1 MNVTKVAILGAGNGG
16 LTAAADLSKRGF
28 DVALYELPQFS
39 SNLEVVK
46 KRGTILLQEPTGESL
61 NKIGLVTTDIEK
73 AIQNAQVVM
82 LTIPGFAVEAF
93 AEQLAPVID
102 EEQIILLNGAASM
115 GCVRFVNKAKEMG
128 INKNFKIAEL
138 NSLTYGTRG
147 FASEARVE
155 LFLRVKKVF
164 ISAYPSKNTDEI
176 VSICRQLYDKLV
188 VAKNIWQTTLEN
200 GNPEVHPGPSLLNAG
215 RIEYSNGE
223 FWLYKEGITK
233 HTANI
238 IKAVEQE
245 RIALGK
251 AFGFDVD
258 GAIQGRYERGY
269 FSTNKGEIHELFN
282 NSEVFT
288 AIKGPLSVTSRYL
301 IEDISTGLVLW
312 SNLGKVLNVPTPNID
327 AIITLGSSLLKT
339 DFYKEGLTLEKLGFE
354 GLNKSQLE
362 QAVQ

>member
-1 MNVTKVAILGAGNGG
+1 MKVTKVAILGAGNGG
-16 LTAAADLSKRGF
+16 LTAAADLSQRGF
-28 DVALYELPQFS
+28 DVTLYELPQFA
-39 SNLEVVK
+39 SNLEGVK
-46 KRGTILLQEPTGESL
+46 KRGAILLQEPTGESL

-102 EEQIILLNGAASM
+102 ENQIILLNGAAAM

-128 INKNFKIAEL
+128 IYKNFKIAEL
-138 NSLTYGTRG
+138 NTLTYGTRA

-155 LFLRVKKVF
+155 LSLRVKKVF
-164 ISAYPSKNTDEI
+164 ISAYPAQNTDEI
-176 VSICRQLYDKLV
+176 ASICRQLYDKLV
-188 VAKNIWQTTLEN
+188 VAKNIWQITLEN

-233 HTANI
+233 HIANI

-288 AIKGPLSVTSRYL
+288 AIKGPLSVTSRYFT
-301 IEDISTGLVLW
+301 EDISTGLVLW

-354 GLNKSQLE
+354 GLNKEQLE
-362 QAVQ
+362 KAV

>member
-1 MNVTKVAILGAGNGG
+1 MKVTNVAILGAGNGG
-16 LTAAADLSKRGF
+16 LTAAADLSQRGF
-28 DVALYELPQFS
+28 YVSLYELPQFS

-46 KRGTILLQEPTGESL
+46 QRGKILLQEKDGEVLS
-61 NKIGLVTTDIEK
+61 KIHLVTTDIKK
-73 AIQNAQVVM
+73 AIENAQVIM

-93 AEQLAPVID
+93 AEQLAPIVD
-102 EEQIILLNGAASM
+102 ENQIILLNGAASM
-115 GCVRFVNKAKEMG
+115 GCVRFVNKAKELG

-138 NSLTYGTRG
+138 NTLTYGTRG
-147 FASEARVE
+147 FADEARVE
-155 LFLRVKKVF
+155 LSLRVKKVF
-164 ISAYPSKNTDEI
+164 ISSYPATLNDEI
-176 VSICRQLYDKLV
+176 VPICRQIYDNLV
-188 VAKNIWQTTLEN
+188 IAKNIWQTTLEN

-233 HTANI
+233 YTSNI
-238 IKAVEQE
+238 IKAVEKE

-269 FSTNKGEIHELFN
+269 FSTNEGEIHELFN

-288 AIKGPLSVTSRYL
+288 SIKGPLSVTSRYFT
-301 IEDISTGLVLW
+301 EDISTGLVLW
-312 SNLGKVLNVPTPNID
+312 SELGKVLNVPTPNID

-339 DFYKEGLTLEKLGFE
+339 DFYEEGLTLKKLGFE
-354 GLNKSQLE
+354 GLNKNQLE
-362 QAVQ
+362 DNV

>member
-1 MNVTKVAILGAGNGG
+1 M
-16 LTAAADLSKRGF
+16 
-28 DVALYELPQFS
+28 
-39 SNLEVVK
+39 
-46 KRGTILLQEPTGESL
+46 
-61 NKIGLVTTDIEK
+61 
-73 AIQNAQVVM
+73 
-82 LTIPGFAVEAF
+82 
-93 AEQLAPVID
+93 
-102 EEQIILLNGAASM
+102 
-115 GCVRFVNKAKEMG
+115 
-128 INKNFKIAEL
+128 
-138 NSLTYGTRG
+138 
-147 FASEARVE
+147 
-155 LFLRVKKVF
+155 
-164 ISAYPSKNTDEI
+164 
-176 VSICRQLYDKLV
+176 
-188 VAKNIWQTTLEN
+188 AKNIWQITLEN

-233 HTANI
+233 HIANI

-354 GLNKSQLE
+354 GLNKEQLE
-362 QAVQ
+362 KAV